1 MASLLWLRCL
11 LLVVASYQIANAS
24 RPRFW
29 SDMCDPVTRICY
41 LHSVGTTN
49 SGTMLKSLLNNPNLQ
64 NNWTFCLNPFNW
76 ACNASEP
83 NSCNTYNGTRSR
95 LEAEDFTGNSQV
107 GFRNVWQMGDMT
119 VKKQYTRIISCDY
132 LFPPT
137 NANNSDSIVPTKAY
151 VEVTWSNRQPG
162 PRCTLF
168 NVSVPDFTLQG
179 FYITFAQASDCMHYY
194 NTHYQGTS
202 PGHFGSI
209 NRMRLIWETVPIYVD
224 GMDATNTNIMDITV
238 SHMGFPVVFSY
249 KGCLPQN
256 VDGSILQNI
265 VVENT
270 TSARIGYANHTDFF
284 SDQVSDTVV
293 SVFVNYIGIVII
305 RRNTDTN
312 TFVPARGGNLAV
324 PRHWIA
330 EYTRVPSPANGIII
344 DKIGREPEALVIP
357 GATFIPPGCYSFTEY
372 KAPTLPDQKI
382 STTSNAH
389 SNKVSTYVLISVGSV
404 VGLAI
409 IVVIIKTIH
418 KEMNKKKIQT
428 PTQSPKITEVE
439 NENISPSIKSQ
450 SRHTTTQHSLNLSN
464 VLKPPNQGSNKT
476 QINNININPDTKLHT
491 KKTDNE
497 PENTVTSSHKTNTTF
512 VLPEKKMKEEALSVN
527 TKQIHKKVEVN
538 TTNDIPIISKNTQ
551 QATGVS
557 STSANTI
564 LKRSVQNIQTL
575 TNKNT
580 INKKSNRNTF
590 SINFNPQTG
599 ARR

>member
-1 MASLLWLRCL
+1 
-11 LLVVASYQIANAS
+11 
-24 RPRFW
+24 
-29 SDMCDPVTRICY
+29 
-41 LHSVGTTN
+41 
-49 SGTMLKSLLNNPNLQ
+49 MLKSLLNNPNLQ

-344 DKIGREPEALVIP
+344 DKIGYEPEALVIP